1 MLFKNREEAAFKL
14 VDYLLDLKNN
24 PNTVVVALPRGGVPL
39 GVILAKKLNLDFD
52 IFFVKKIPSPYNSEV
67 AIGAISENGYVYL
80 NKDAINMLNISNDY
94 IKNKELEILQKIK
107 EKRELY
113 NKKRVSLNQKT
124 VILVDDGIATGAS
137 VILAIEALKKEGAK
151 KVIVA
156 SPVAP
161 LDVAKKLEK
170 ITRCEILIK
179 DANFIAVGAYYQDFS
194 QLSDIEVMNLL
205 NSL

>member
-1 MLFKNREEAAFKL
+1 MFKDRKEATLKL
-14 VDYLLDLKNN
+14 VDKLIDLKDSNA
-24 PNTVVVALPRGGVPL
+24 VVVALPRGGVPL

-80 NKDAINMLNISNDY
+80 NKDAINMFNISNDY

-156 SPVAP
+156 APVAP

>member
-1 MLFKNREEAAFKL
+1 MFKDRKEVALKL
-14 VDYLLDLKNN
+14 VDKLIDLKDSNA
-24 PNTVVVALPRGGVPL
+24 VVVALPRGGVPL

-52 IFFVKKIPSPYNSEV
+52 IFFVKKISSPYNSEV

>member
-1 MLFKNREEAAFKL
+1 MFKDRKEVALKL
-14 VDYLLDLKNN
+14 VDKLIDLKDSNA
-24 PNTVVVALPRGGVPL
+24 VVVALPRGGVPL

-156 SPVAP
+156 APVAP

-194 QLSDIEVMNLL
+194 QLSDNEVMNLL

>member
-1 MLFKNREEAAFKL
+1 MFKDRKEVALKL
-14 VDYLLDLKNN
+14 VDKLIDLKDSNA
-24 PNTVVVALPRGGVPL
+24 VVVALPRGGVPL

-52 IFFVKKIPSPYNSEV
+52 IFFVKKISSPYNSEV

-156 SPVAP
+156 APVAP

>member
-1 MLFKNREEAAFKL
+1 MFKDRKEAALKL
-14 VDYLLDLKNN
+14 VDKLIDLKDSNA
-24 PNTVVVALPRGGVPL
+24 VVVALPRGGVPL

-137 VILAIEALKKEGAK
+137 VILAIEALKKEGVK

-205 NSL
+205 NFL

>member
-1 MLFKNREEAAFKL
+1 MFKDRKEAALKL
-14 VDYLLDLKNN
+14 VDKLIDLKDSNA
-24 PNTVVVALPRGGVPL
+24 VVVALPRGGVPL